1 MVSVDT
7 NTYHST
13 LTTPM
18 FEILHDDEHLIA
30 INKPPGMLVH
40 RSRLSEDRVFVL
52 QLLRDQIGQRL
63 YPAHRLDR
71 ATSGVLV
78 FGKDPA
84 SAAALGAQFMD
95 KSLEKKYLAVV
106 RGFVPEQDVIDYPL
120 ADEETDMAAEAAA
133 KLTEESAGRA
143 S

>member
-1 MVSVDT
+1 MFT
-7 NTYHST
+7 RTGR
-13 LTTPM
+13 M
-18 FEILHDDEHLIA
+18 FEILYDDEHLIA

-71 ATSGVLV
+71 ATSGVLL
-78 FGKDPA
+78 FGKNAA

-106 RGFVPEQDVIDYPL
+106 RGFVPER
-120 ADEETDMAAEAAA
+120 M
-133 KLTEESAGRA
+133 
-143 S
+143 